1 MHGHEWGRDWAG
13 EEPRVAC
20 PGSRAGQR
28 GLRGQ
33 QVLAWP
39 LRPLVLPLQ
48 VQLLAAWQ
56 ELCQSDLP
64 LDRQLSGLYDVL
76 LGAWHTQI
84 QWATQVTARLASGE
98 SKACGDQG
106 NRGSSGS
113 CLSRAELCF
122 RTLPICC
129 PRIGFQTQGHKTFRS
144 QFQVLSS
151 FLSVS

>member
-1 MHGHEWGRDWAG
+1 MGVFLPLSEVRGREWGRDWAG
-13 EEPRVAC
+13 EEPRAWRAFVA
-20 PGSRAGQR
+20 GQGRAGQR

-64 LDRQLSGLYDVL
+64 LDRQLSGLYDAL

-84 QWATQVTARLASGE
+84 QWAAQVTARLASGG
-98 SKACGDQG
+98 SKACGDEGPGAALGADCQG
-106 NRGSSGS
+106 QSSASGSSR
-113 CLSRAELCF
+113 L
-122 RTLPICC
+122 LPP
-129 PRIGFQTQGHKTFRS
+129 PRG
-144 QFQVLSS
+144 
-151 FLSVS
+151 